1 MGTTSYVNDVGG
13 GDALYAES
21 LDTGNTAAVTAAQRA
36 ASGSGAALKVSSA
49 NTSTS
54 AAMIQGTG
62 AGALIDLKNAAGV
75 SQFKLSNN
83 GTLAS
88 PMPGS
93 KAWMYQY
100 LEPTGAKASTVDG
113 RMSATSTAATLT
125 TGTVYECAL
134 PIESGVSIA
143 NLTLASLTAE
153 ATGTHAWV
161 GIADNT
167 NKVLAIS
174 TDQTGAAYF
183 AANSLITTAVTID
196 GTNPLV
202 TAYTGLYYM
211 FVCVVASGTMPT
223 FASAPAFTHVA
234 ITTAA
239 PIFCGSSLT
248 AQTTPVAVASSLGT
262 ITPLAGMQ
270 IYAYAT

>member
-1 MGTTSYVNDVGG
+1 MPTTSFIGG
-13 GDALYAES
+13 TAGDAVYGES
-21 LDTGNTAAVTAAQRA
+21 NSTDNVAAGTFSQRA
-36 ASGSGAALKVSSA
+36 ASGSGSALHVSSA
-49 NTSTS
+49 NPS
-54 AAMIQGTG
+54 AAMITGNG
-62 AGALIDLKNAAGV
+62 AGDLINLKNAAGT
-75 SQFKLSNN
+75 SQFKVSNSGIL
-83 GTLAS
+83 GTPL
-88 PMPGS
+88 GGQ
-93 KAWMYQY
+93 KAWLYQY
-100 LEPTGAKASTVDG
+100 LEPTGAKFSTIDG
-113 RMSATSTAATLT
+113 RMSATSTASALT
-125 TGTVYECAL
+125 SGTVYECAA
-134 PIESGVSIA
+134 PIEAGVSIA

-183 AANSLITTAVTID
+183 AANTLVTTGITID

-202 TAYTGLYYM
+202 TTYTGLYYV

-234 ITTAA
+234 ITTAP

-248 AQTTPVAVASSLGT
+248 AQTTPVAVGSSLGT
-262 ITPLAGMQ
+262 ITPAAGYQ
-270 IYAYAT
+270 IYAYGT